1 MDKLNPCRRVCKLDD
16 QQTCI
21 GCGRRWCEIRDWSF
35 YSIEQKQ
42 EVVDRVK
49 NFVSKTKSEFD

>member
-16 QQTCI
+16 QKTCI
-21 GCGRRWCEIRDWSF
+21 GCGRRWSEIRDWSF

-49 NFVSKTKSEFD
+49 NFVSKVRSKFD